1 MQHKAT
7 IFYEWEQGK
16 SAYSFPFSYLS
27 KQFVKVRVDHA
38 NTSTLLEYNR
48 DYTIEG
54 QTLTLT
60 PIQPFVSGAT
70 LCIYRQTPT
79 GSLVDFSDGSLLLAS
94 EMDRLSTQLL
104 HVEEENSDLIA
115 STGMFADDDNSWQ
128 GQGRRIKNLSDP
140 VDAHDAVTLSHLDKV
155 GVARREE
162 IEAIAA
168 RAEHTTTHVEECVA
182 TAATHQLNAE
192 QALSG
197 AISAREE
204 AERHADAAKN
214 SASEARE
221 SARLATTTL
230 ASVNTTKDN
239 IITHENNVLRAEQTV
254 KAMEDR
260 TSQSVQW
267 ITGKTTEING
277 YARRTSEAAEAAAKS
292 ATEAAAIA
300 GFSGVIDTAQIRNH
314 AVTGEKIAPNSI
326 NYNHFDTNVY
336 DIFYRLSGRFQPDL
350 FTSILNPA
358 TSTIQQRLG
367 NLVLY
372 KDVNCKLNTL
382 EGNDGLFLKLVNVV
396 GSGSFVPFCIPTW
409 YFRYPYD
416 NYNGRSTVTQDFAF
430 SVGPG
435 ATVTIAVTTFP
446 NRTYVADDTRD
457 KIVSLHMSNI
467 TYLIADVLLY
477 KVIY

>member
-16 SAYSFPFSYLS
+16 SAYNFPFPYLS

-38 NTSTLLEYNR
+38 NSSTLLEYNR

-60 PIQPFVSGAT
+60 PVHPFVSGAT

-115 STGMFADDDNSWQ
+115 STVMFADDDNSWQ

-168 RAEHTTTHVEECVA
+168 RAEHTTAHVEECVA
-182 TAATHQLNAE
+182 TAATHQRNAE
-192 QALSG
+192 RALND

-204 AERHADAAKN
+204 AERHADEAEN

-221 SARLATTTL
+221 SAHLATTTL
-230 ASVNTTKDN
+230 TSVNATKDN
-239 IITHENNVLRAEQTV
+239 IITHENNVLRAEQSV

-260 TSQSVQW
+260 TQQTAQW
-267 ITGKTTEING
+267 ISGKTTEMNG
-277 YARRTSEAAEAAAKS
+277 YERRANEAATAAAKS
-292 ATEAAAIA
+292 AKEAAASA
-300 GFSGVIDTAQIRNH
+300 GFNGTIDTAQIRNR
-314 AVTGEKIAPNSI
+314 AVTGEKIAPNSLS
-326 NYNHFDTNVY
+326 YSHFDSNVY
-336 DIFYRLSGRFQPDL
+336 DIFSRLSGHSQPFS

-358 TSTIQQRLG
+358 ASARYPITDS
-367 NLVLY
+367 VPLY
-372 KDVNCKLNTL
+372 KDINCKPNSIIYS
-382 EGNDGLFLKLVNVV
+382 DGLFLKLKHSSATNVYA
-396 GSGSFVPFCIPTW
+396 PLCIPAW
-409 YFRYPYD
+409 YFMYPYSD
-416 NYNGRSTVTQDFAF
+416 YTGRDSVIQTFVFSVTQDANV
-430 SVGPG
+430 SVS
-435 ATVTIAVTTFP
+435 VLSYP
-446 NRTYVADDTRD
+446 NRTRIDEDTNDR
-457 KIVSLHMSNI
+457 IVTIHMSSA
-467 TYLIADVLLY
+467 TYLIVDAFLY
-477 KVIY
+477 NSLD